1 MDHHLDDFLNTL
13 NKGKPGEKKVNQPS
27 PPSQTS
33 TFSTTTS
40 SSPTHRLDP
49 RTSERLVTRKIRN
62 PKTGKDVEID
72 VNPRTGGVFLDK
84 GELEELSQIP
94 EVVSTLENLLRPQN
108 S

>member
-13 NKGKPGEKKVNQPS
+13 NKGKSGEKKVNQPS
-27 PPSQTS
+27 SPSRQS
-33 TFSTTTS
+33 TFAPSTTT
-40 SSPTHRLDP
+40 SPTHRLDP